1 MDGKKREL
9 VSRFKSG
16 LEISEIRIPISI
28 NSISDFA
35 AFKQKIVNIRNVYD
49 DAELAKIDAELK
61 FDKSW
66 DKKTGYH
73 TKQVLVCPIVFQK
86 YLLGV
91 IQLINR
97 KDGSAFTEVDERSV
111 QELAKILGIALYNQK
126 RMARGR
132 SNKFTYLLENHI
144 ITQKE
149 LEKAT
154 TDARQIRSPI
164 EQVLISNFKIPK
176 AEVGKSLS
184 NYYKVPFVDHNVQTP
199 IPGELL
205 HGIKVPFM
213 KKMSGYRSIR
223 KKTRWL
229 SWSTTPT
236 TCRRSMVS
244 D

>member
-1 MDGKKREL
+1 MPAVKALKKSPEAADPSLQSLKSEVEYRTHLQEIGNKINATANLDEILIDLKDEITTLFEADRITVYVVDGKKREL

-16 LEISEIRIPISI
+16 IEISEIRIPISI
-28 NSISDFA
+28 NSISGFA

-132 SNKFTYLLENHI
+132 SNKFAYLLENHI

-154 TDARQIRSPI
+154 TDAR
-164 EQVLISNFKIPK
+164 
-176 AEVGKSLS
+176 
-184 NYYKVPFVDHNVQTP
+184 
-199 IPGELL
+199 
-205 HGIKVPFM
+205 
-213 KKMSGYRSIR
+213 
-223 KKTRWL
+223 
-229 SWSTTPT
+229 
-236 TCRRSMVS
+236 
-244 D
+244 